1 MERYNVQIDSF
12 EGPLDLLLH
21 LIHQAEVDIYN
32 IPVATITEQYVQ
44 YVKTMQELELDTASE
59 YLVMAATLLEIK
71 SKMLIPGE
79 ADSEDEEYI
88 EEEDPREELLSRLVE
103 YKKYKE
109 AAQQLKEKEEQGS
122 SQFAKAPSV
131 ASDTAHT
138 SKETELPENITLF
151 DMLDAY
157 EKLKKRIRYKSSKV
171 TRIKADDISIEDRM
185 SDILSFLHQH
195 QGNSGFFELFPSYE
209 KSHIVVTFLAIL
221 ELMKNRQVTCVQT
234 ENFEEIVVHQ
244 TKEDLVSE

>member
-1 MERYNVQIDSF
+1 MEKYNVQLDSF

-32 IPVATITEQYVQ
+32 IPVATITEQYLQ
-44 YVKTMQELELDTASE
+44 YVQAMQELELDAASE

-71 SKMLIPGE
+71 SKMLLPG
-79 ADSEDEEYI
+79 DTNTDEEVYI

-109 AAQQLKEKEEQGS
+109 AAQHLKEKEEQGS
-122 SQFAKAPSV
+122 AQFAKAPTVPDES
-131 ASDTAHT
+131 SG
-138 SKETELPENITLF
+138 KEKESNLPDNISLF

-157 EKLKKRIRYKSSKV
+157 EKLKKRVRYKSPKM
-171 TRIKADDISIEDRM
+171 TKIKGDDISMEDRM
-185 SDILSFLHQH
+185 SEVLTYLHQH
-195 QGNSGFFELFPSYE
+195 QGKSGFFELFPLHE
-209 KSHIVVTFLAIL
+209 RQHIVVTFLAIL
-221 ELMKNRQVTCVQT
+221 ELMKNRQVTCVQS

-244 TKEDLVSE
+244 TEEDLVSE

>member
-1 MERYNVQIDSF
+1 MEKYNVQLDSF

-32 IPVATITEQYVQ
+32 IPVATITEQYLQ
-44 YVKTMQELELDTASE
+44 YVQAMQELELDAASE

-71 SKMLIPGE
+71 SKMLLPG
-79 ADSEDEEYI
+79 DTNTDEEVYI

-109 AAQQLKEKEEQGS
+109 AAQHLKEKEEQGS
-122 SQFAKAPSV
+122 AQFAKAPTVPDEPSG
-131 ASDTAHT
+131 
-138 SKETELPENITLF
+138 KEKENNLPDNISLF

-157 EKLKKRIRYKSSKV
+157 EKLKKRVRYKSPKM
-171 TRIKADDISIEDRM
+171 TKIKGDDISIEDRM
-185 SDILSFLHQH
+185 SEVLTYLHQH
-195 QGNSGFFELFPSYE
+195 QGKSGFFDLFPSHE
-209 KSHIVVTFLAIL
+209 RQHIVVTFLAIL
-221 ELMKNRQVTCVQT
+221 ELMKNRQVTCVQP

-244 TKEDLVSE
+244 TEEDLVSE